1 MKQSNT
7 CRKCGEEKSQE
18 LFSRGKGWEGVCNE
32 CRSYE
37 RHLNGEYII
46 ERLRKHKKRGSD
58 VQLSVSQVRQMLEKE
73 RCTYCGKNFT
83 ASELTI
89 DHIFPITSQLNETD
103 IGNVVPACRS
113 CNAVKQ
119 DKHVLTF
126 HRESDVFTDEL
137 YRQFVEHY
145 TSVLFCGSCTA
156 DEIAEV
162 ESFLFETA
170 EEYERACTN

>member
-1 MKQSNT
+1 M
-7 CRKCGEEKSQE
+7 
-18 LFSRGKGWEGVCNE
+18 
-32 CRSYE
+32 
-37 RHLNGEYII
+37 
-46 ERLRKHKKRGSD
+46 
-58 VQLSVSQVRQMLEKE
+58 
-73 RCTYCGKNFT
+73 
-83 ASELTI
+83 
-89 DHIFPITSQLNETD
+89 
-103 IGNVVPACRS
+103 
-113 CNAVKQ
+113 KQ

>member
-7 CRKCGEEKSQE
+7 CRACGEEKKQE
-18 LFSRGKGWEGVCNE
+18 LFSQSRGRENLCKK
-32 CRSYE
+32 CRSNQRY
-37 RHLNGEYII
+37 LNGEYDI
-46 ERLRKHKKRGSD
+46 ERLRKHKLRGSN
-58 VQLSVSQVRQMLEKE
+58 VTLSVPQMQEMLSEGH
-73 RCTYCGKNFT
+73 CTYCGQDFT
-83 ASELTI
+83 ASELTL
-89 DHIFPITSQLNETD
+89 DHIFPIASRFNETD
-103 IGNVVPACRS
+103 LGNVVPACRS

-162 ESFLFETA
+162 DRFLFETA

>member
-89 DHIFPITSQLNETD
+89 DHIFPITSQLNSTK
-103 IGNVVPACRS
+103 R
-113 CNAVKQ
+113 
-119 DKHVLTF
+119 
-126 HRESDVFTDEL
+126 
-137 YRQFVEHY
+137 
-145 TSVLFCGSCTA
+145 TSAT
-156 DEIAEV
+156 
-162 ESFLFETA
+162 
-170 EEYERACTN
+170 